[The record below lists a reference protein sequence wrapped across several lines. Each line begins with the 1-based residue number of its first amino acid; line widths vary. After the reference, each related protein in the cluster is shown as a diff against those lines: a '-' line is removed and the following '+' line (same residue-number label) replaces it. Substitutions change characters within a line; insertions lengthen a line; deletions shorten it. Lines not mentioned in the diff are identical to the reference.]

1 MGAFIVPLI
10 SVFQEFCGSINKNFV
25 LAFRNFPDIS
35 YFLKML
41 SLKSL
46 RNSWGN
52 VYIPCLQVMVAYRF
66 TELSEGETCPDFLQA
81 KIEWQPTFPTGS
93 LVI

>member
-52 VYIPCLQVMVAYRF
+52 AYIPCLQVMVAYRF